1 MLMRKKMKQRVRG
14 ILAVC
19 SATCMMLTGIPF
31 GSLQVWAE
39 DTATVTNI
47 YATFPE
53 SGEPTDFE
61 VAEEG
66 YQTVENDNAT
76 VTYPAEFTVN
86 PYEILMS
93 GNSSLI
99 TDTYTVSSNSEAYSS
114 DSLTNDNINEFIESY
129 NNQPPYSFT
138 FTANTTWTGW
148 LQIDTLTVNSGVT
161 LTIACGIDGENPI
174 ARL

>member
-1 MLMRKKMKQRVRG
+1 
-14 ILAVC
+14 
-19 SATCMMLTGIPF
+19 
-31 GSLQVWAE
+31 
-39 DTATVTNI
+39 
-47 YATFPE
+47 
-53 SGEPTDFE
+53 
-61 VAEEG
+61 
-66 YQTVENDNAT
+66 
-76 VTYPAEFTVN
+76 VN